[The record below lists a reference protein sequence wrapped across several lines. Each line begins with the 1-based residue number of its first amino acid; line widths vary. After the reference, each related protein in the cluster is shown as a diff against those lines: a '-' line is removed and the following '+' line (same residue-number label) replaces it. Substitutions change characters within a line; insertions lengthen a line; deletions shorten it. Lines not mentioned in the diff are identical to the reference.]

1 MAARLRIEKR
11 PIGKGRSYAVSAKE
25 LERALDVA
33 GISVDVIFVRGCSH
47 GLLSADFWPPHP
59 DAPFDRLYVVGSDV
73 PSSEAEAARRL
84 ANDRALPAFAA
95 LAKALLELP
104 ANSPER
110 QCKHQFACSR
120 DGDLWCSNP

>member
-25 LERALDVA
+25 LERALDIA

-84 ANDRALPAFAA
+84 ANDRALPAFATWA
-95 LAKALLELP
+95 RALLALP
-104 ANSPER
+104 VHSPER
-110 QCKHQFACSR
+110 QREQRFACSR